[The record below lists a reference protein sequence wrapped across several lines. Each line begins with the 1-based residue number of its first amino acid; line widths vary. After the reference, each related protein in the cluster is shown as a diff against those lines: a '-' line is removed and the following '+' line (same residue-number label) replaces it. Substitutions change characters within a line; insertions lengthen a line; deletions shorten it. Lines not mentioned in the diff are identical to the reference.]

1 MMYIDDDGACMS
13 TSICLHKTMSNHRQ
27 KKYIIIMM
35 IIIIKGCDSTFMS
48 CNFQKLGWNEYILCS
63 YMKLKDL
70 GVIERVVNKETEKYD
85 SMTFTW
91 PVFNIH
97 MFFK

>member
-1 MMYIDDDGACMS
+1 
-13 TSICLHKTMSNHRQ
+13 
-27 KKYIIIMM
+27 MM

-63 YMKLKDL
+63 YMKLKDI

-91 PVFNIH
+91 TVFNIH
-97 MFFK
+97 MFAQSHTHTHTRVNRKSIDRGARLIRSYEYM